1 MIRRKKSQP
10 VDPFTGALKGYFDT
24 AASQSRSLAYG
35 VLIVV
40 FLFAALLFYVQ
51 ASETRRDDSLQA
63 LENATTLDVSLQA
76 LVEASGVY
84 LEVRAKA
91 YEGVIE
97 TYGASPPALRAR
109 YRAALLH
116 YREARREARDENSD
130 KAKHSKRLK
139 QVVDLCRLL
148 NEQRDRDVPERLSM
162 FNYELWGLALE
173 DLGEYKQAVDIYS
186 EAQTRHGESFL
197 ARKFYYH
204 IAKCYYALGDNA
216 LALIN
221 VNKALG
227 QTEDMSLNNA
237 GQEWEWRARA
247 EFLQVLARGKPVVGV
262 PTAEQFKAKKEAE
275 QDKPNNQTRLKKVKP
290 PLAAFKEKQKGETK
304 KQAGQADKAKKEK
317 VGP

>member
-24 AASQSRSLAYG
+24 AASQSRSLTYG

-63 LENATTLDVSLQA
+63 LENATTVDVSLQA
-76 LVEASGVY
+76 LVKASGVY

-97 TYGASPPALRAR
+97 TYGSSPPALRAR

-130 KAKHSKRLK
+130 GAKHPKRLQ
-139 QVVDLCRLL
+139 QVVALCRSL
-148 NEQRDRDVPERLSM
+148 NEQADIPDLLSM
-162 FNYELWGLALE
+162 FSYELWGLALE
-173 DLGEYKQAVDIYS
+173 DLGEYEEAVDIYS
-186 EAQTRHGESFL
+186 KAQTRHGESFL

-204 IAKCYYALGDNA
+204 IAKCYYARGDNA

-247 EFLQVLARGKPVVGV
+247 EFLQVLARGKPVMGV

-290 PLAAFKEKQKGETK
+290 PLAAFKKKQKGETK
-304 KQAGQADKAKKEK
+304 KQAGQGDKAKKEK
-317 VGP
+317 E